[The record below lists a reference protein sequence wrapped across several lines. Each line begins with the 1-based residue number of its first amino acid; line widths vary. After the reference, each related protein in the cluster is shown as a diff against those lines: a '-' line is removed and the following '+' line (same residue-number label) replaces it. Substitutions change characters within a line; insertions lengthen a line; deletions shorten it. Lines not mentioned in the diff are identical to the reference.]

1 MPRSM
6 QELIKDA
13 DRLADSLEKSKTVGR
28 RVDPAER
35 LELQEL
41 TAAVLER
48 ARAERSVQ
56 LAVQRARKHG
66 RSWAVIGK
74 VLGTSPQAAQQRFRS
89 VAPSTPTAKAES
101 KSSVKSS
108 TRKGAPKVA
117 AKSSARK
124 RAS

>member
-6 QELIKDA
+6 RDLINDA
-13 DRLADSLEKSKTVGR
+13 DRLADSLEKSETVGR
-28 RVDPAER
+28 RIDPAER
-35 LELQEL
+35 QELQAL

-56 LAVQRARKHG
+56 LAVQQAREHG

-74 VLGTSPQAAQQRFRS
+74 VLGTSPQAAQQRFKSVVPGGSATKKVTRS
-89 VAPSTPTAKAES
+89 SGSSATKSPAKTTAKSA
-101 KSSVKSS
+101 
-108 TRKGAPKVA
+108 
-117 AKSSARK
+117 ARK